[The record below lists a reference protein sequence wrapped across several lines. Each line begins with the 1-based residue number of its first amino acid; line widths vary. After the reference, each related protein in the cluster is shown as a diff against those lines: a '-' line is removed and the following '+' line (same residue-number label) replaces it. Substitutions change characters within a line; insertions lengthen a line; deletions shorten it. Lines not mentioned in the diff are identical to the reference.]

1 MDNKSDWDELEQ
13 WNKKRLETETEE
25 SGFDFEKINTSNQN
39 KKVSR
44 FAKGFKLTGILS
56 IIFIIVIASIF
67 IYLVVIFIDETFYN
81 MKPKDRTEIIQTIE
95 NKYQIKA
102 EILGEDVNRKGNGKY
117 QFKVVNKGIQFT
129 VIKKTKSI
137 TDDFLARSHKYYFEL
152 WDSEDKNDF
161 TVKEKVKNDL
171 LYYETYIENFDN
183 MEEAT
188 NKIKKFIDFC
198 GEEFRED
205 WKVYLKKKRY

>member
-1 MDNKSDWDELEQ
+1 MLRIEL
-13 WNKKRLETETEE
+13 
-25 SGFDFEKINTSNQN
+25 IN
-39 KKVSR
+39 
-44 FAKGFKLTGILS
+44 
-56 IIFIIVIASIF
+56 
-67 IYLVVIFIDETFYN
+67 
-81 MKPKDRTEIIQTIE
+81 
-95 NKYQIKA
+95 
-102 EILGEDVNRKGNGKY
+102 
-117 QFKVVNKGIQFT
+117 
-129 VIKKTKSI
+129 
-137 TDDFLARSHKYYFEL
+137 
-152 WDSEDKNDF
+152 SEDKNDF